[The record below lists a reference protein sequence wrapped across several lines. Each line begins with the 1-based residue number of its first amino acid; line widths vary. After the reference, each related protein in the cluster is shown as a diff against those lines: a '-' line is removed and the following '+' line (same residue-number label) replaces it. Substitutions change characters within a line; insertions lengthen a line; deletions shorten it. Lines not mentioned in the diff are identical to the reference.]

1 MVQKGS
7 PIQGD
12 IENLHMLTDVITIPQ
27 AANTNLAAG
36 VFGYQNA
43 ALGFT
48 IAPTDDS
55 VEARKLRFSR
65 FASNNLTITGFQA
78 GALGD
83 LAVDTFKTGAIV
95 VAKCDGAIPVNSY
108 VRNSTVTGGNVMVLN
123 NPIASPFGS
132 SVTNQN
138 ITDLDSWMKLR
149 LGIYLGHVGETSDAS
164 NSGNPPTDAVDQ
176 DLVRVQIL

>member
-1 MVQKGS
+1 MVQKGT

-12 IENLHMLTDVITIPQ
+12 VENLHMVTDIITIPQ

-36 VFGYQNA
+36 VFGYQNGA
-43 ALGFT
+43 SGFT

-65 FASNNLTITGFQA
+65 FASNNSTITGFQA

-83 LAVDTFKTGAIV
+83 LAIDTIKTGAIV
-95 VAKCDGAIPVNSY
+95 VAKCDGPITVNAY

-123 NPIASPFGS
+123 NPIASPTG
-132 SVTNQN
+132 SVTSQN
-138 ITDLDSWMKLR
+138 IADLDSWIKLR

-164 NSGNPPTDAVDQ
+164 GSGNPPTDAVDQ
-176 DLVRVQIL
+176 DLVRVQLL